1 MDNVFKKKLLK
12 QSYDAGLFTASTTDD
27 KLSQLAF
34 NNAAQANIITI
45 VSNGRII
52 MANNAASKL
61 LGYSKKEL
69 LTKTRSAIFN
79 INESSFKK
87 MLKQRTAEGQSTAT
101 LTAIKK
107 NGKVFTCE
115 ITSAVFVGGRG
126 VKKAITT
133 ITDMSQHILKQK
145 KIDTDKERIVAE
157 NIVLAQVKSDYRLAA
172 NNEWIKSISKTS
184 YDVMWDWDIT
194 SGKIYVGDSIKE
206 VFGYEVKNNTV
217 HFKDFAGKLLLKEK
231 NAVEKRLFKVLASE
245 SKHWNDAFLFK
256 CHDGAFVS
264 TTSRASIVRDDA
276 GKAIRLIGAIQDIS
290 RLLELEKKL
299 EEQVIIHKD
308 DSERFLLAAKL
319 SFDVIWDWN
328 LLTNEVFLGDGFE
341 ELFGYTIKDNKG
353 DMITDWVNYLHPDDV
368 EAVVKELQDCIKSTA
383 TGWEH
388 AYRVSRKDGSVAKV
402 FVRASIIR
410 HADGKAY
417 RMIGAIQDL
426 SRQKE
431 LEEKLEQEILLKEK
445 QIEDAAEDAR
455 ETERSDIG
463 KELHDNINQ
472 LLGASRMYLEMAKR
486 GGENSALYLSRSSEY
501 TLNAIDEIRNLTKGL
516 TTDIINNIGLGDA
529 IENTV
534 RDLSEVNQVKI
545 SSSLESFNEDSVT
558 DKFKHNVFRIIQEQ
572 LNNILKHAKAEK
584 IIISL
589 VQNKRSIK
597 LRISDN
603 GIGYDT
609 RKKQKGIGI
618 ENIKDRASRY
628 KGNAVFVSQ
637 PGRGCVLTVLFP
649 VSDLLLKKT
658 RKPFV

>member
-12 QSYDAGLFTASTTDD
+12 QSYDAGLFTASTKDD

-61 LGYSKKEL
+61 LGYSKKGL
-69 LTKTRSAIFN
+69 LTKSRSAIFN

-87 MLKQRTAEGQSTAT
+87 MLKQRTAEGQSIAT

-341 ELFGYTIKDNKG
+341 ELFGYMIKDNKG

-534 RDLSEVNQVKI
+534 RDLSEVNLVKI

-649 VSDLLLKKT
+649 VSGLLLKIS
-658 RKPFV
+658 

>member
-1 MDNVFKKKLLK
+1 MDNGFKKKLLK
-12 QSYDAGLFTASTTDD
+12 QSFDTGLFTASTTDD

-61 LGYSKKEL
+61 LGYSKKGL
-69 LTKTRSAIFN
+69 LTKSRSAIFN

-290 RLLELEKKL
+290 RLLDLEKKL
-299 EEQVIIHKD
+299 EEQVIVHKD

-529 IENTV
+529 IDNTV

-545 SSSLESFNEDSVT
+545 SSSLESFNEDIVT

-572 LNNILKHAKAEK
+572 LNNILKHA
-584 IIISL
+584 
-589 VQNKRSIK
+589 Q
-597 LRISDN
+597 
-603 GIGYDT
+603 G
-609 RKKQKGIGI
+609 RK
-618 ENIKDRASRY
+618 DHY
-628 KGNAVFVSQ
+628 KPCS
-637 PGRGCVLTVLFP
+637 
-649 VSDLLLKKT
+649 K
-658 RKPFV
+658 

>member
-1 MDNVFKKKLLK
+1 MDNGFKKKLLK
-12 QSYDAGLFTASTTDD
+12 QSFDTGLFTASTTDD

-133 ITDMSQHILKQK
+133 ISDMSQHILKQK
-145 KIDTDKERIVAE
+145 KIDTDKERIVAK

-231 NAVEKRLFKVLASE
+231 NTVEKRLFKVLASK

-299 EEQVIIHKD
+299 EEQVMVHKD
-308 DSERFLLAAKL
+308 DSDRFLLAAKL

-328 LLTNEVFLGDGFE
+328 ILTNEVFLGDGFE

-402 FVRASIIR
+402 FVRASW
-410 HADGKAY
+410 G
-417 RMIGAIQDL
+417 GA
-426 SRQKE
+426 
-431 LEEKLEQEILLKEK
+431 
-445 QIEDAAEDAR
+445 
-455 ETERSDIG
+455 
-463 KELHDNINQ
+463 
-472 LLGASRMYLEMAKR
+472 
-486 GGENSALYLSRSSEY
+486 NSTLYLSRSSEY

-534 RDLSEVNQVKI
+534 RDLSEVNLVKI

-649 VSDLLLKKT
+649 VSDLLLKIS
-658 RKPFV
+658 

>member
-1 MDNVFKKKLLK
+1 
-12 QSYDAGLFTASTTDD
+12 
-27 KLSQLAF
+27 
-34 NNAAQANIITI
+34 
-45 VSNGRII
+45 
-52 MANNAASKL
+52 
-61 LGYSKKEL
+61 
-69 LTKTRSAIFN
+69 
-79 INESSFKK
+79 
-87 MLKQRTAEGQSTAT
+87 
-101 LTAIKK
+101 
-107 NGKVFTCE
+107 
-115 ITSAVFVGGRG
+115 
-126 VKKAITT
+126 
-133 ITDMSQHILKQK
+133 
-145 KIDTDKERIVAE
+145 
-157 NIVLAQVKSDYRLAA
+157 
-172 NNEWIKSISKTS
+172 
-184 YDVMWDWDIT
+184 
-194 SGKIYVGDSIKE
+194 
-206 VFGYEVKNNTV
+206 
-217 HFKDFAGKLLLKEK
+217 
-231 NAVEKRLFKVLASE
+231 
-245 SKHWNDAFLFK
+245 
-256 CHDGAFVS
+256 
-264 TTSRASIVRDDA
+264 
-276 GKAIRLIGAIQDIS
+276 

-341 ELFGYTIKDNKG
+341 ELFGYMIKDNKG

-534 RDLSEVNQVKI
+534 RDLSEVNLVKI

>member
-1 MDNVFKKKLLK
+1 M
-12 QSYDAGLFTASTTDD
+12 
-27 KLSQLAF
+27 
-34 NNAAQANIITI
+34 
-45 VSNGRII
+45 
-52 MANNAASKL
+52 
-61 LGYSKKEL
+61 
-69 LTKTRSAIFN
+69 
-79 INESSFKK
+79 
-87 MLKQRTAEGQSTAT
+87 
-101 LTAIKK
+101 
-107 NGKVFTCE
+107 
-115 ITSAVFVGGRG
+115 
-126 VKKAITT
+126 
-133 ITDMSQHILKQK
+133 
-145 KIDTDKERIVAE
+145 
-157 NIVLAQVKSDYRLAA
+157 
-172 NNEWIKSISKTS
+172 
-184 YDVMWDWDIT
+184 
-194 SGKIYVGDSIKE
+194 
-206 VFGYEVKNNTV
+206 
-217 HFKDFAGKLLLKEK
+217 
-231 NAVEKRLFKVLASE
+231 
-245 SKHWNDAFLFK
+245 
-256 CHDGAFVS
+256 
-264 TTSRASIVRDDA
+264 
-276 GKAIRLIGAIQDIS
+276 
-290 RLLELEKKL
+290 
-299 EEQVIIHKD
+299 
-308 DSERFLLAAKL
+308 
-319 SFDVIWDWN
+319 
-328 LLTNEVFLGDGFE
+328 
-341 ELFGYTIKDNKG
+341 
-353 DMITDWVNYLHPDDV
+353 
-368 EAVVKELQDCIKSTA
+368 
-383 TGWEH
+383 
-388 AYRVSRKDGSVAKV
+388 
-402 FVRASIIR
+402 RASIIR

-534 RDLSEVNQVKI
+534 RDLSEVNLVKI

-572 LNNILKHAKAEK
+572 LNNILKHAQAGK
-584 IIISL
+584 IGISL

-649 VSDLLLKKT
+649 VSGLLLKIS
-658 RKPFV
+658 

>member
-61 LGYSKKEL
+61 LGYSKKGL
-69 LTKTRSAIFN
+69 LTKSRSAIFN

-299 EEQVIIHKD
+299 EEQVIVHKD

-534 RDLSEVNQVKI
+534 RDLSEVNLVKI

-649 VSDLLLKKT
+649 VSGLLLKIS
-658 RKPFV
+658 

>member
-61 LGYSKKEL
+61 LGYSKKGL
-69 LTKTRSAIFN
+69 LTKSRSAIFN

-87 MLKQRTAEGQSTAT
+87 MLKQRTAEGQSIAT

-534 RDLSEVNQVKI
+534 RDLSEVNLVKI

-649 VSDLLLKKT
+649 VSGLLLKIS
-658 RKPFV
+658 